1 MAQRRAT
8 PRYVYKSLLLCAT
21 CLAAPLAS
29 FAQDDTAAAVAD
41 FTEVVVLG
49 RGQPRQ
55 VQTIKAQKVLD
66 YKVPGASPL
75 KLVEQLPG
83 VYFAGADPFGT
94 YEYAAT
100 LYLRGF
106 NQSQLGYTLDGVPL
120 GDMSYSNHNGLHIS
134 RAIISENVNTV
145 QLAQGA
151 SDVDAA
157 STSNLGGS
165 LRFSGRRAAADFGGD
180 LSLSVG
186 SDDYRRLFAR
196 VDTGEIGGSG
206 MAATLSYADSFT
218 QTWKGSG
225 EQLSR
230 QANLRVDRDFGD
242 DHHVAFWVHGS
253 QRRENDYLEQSRE
266 QLDRLGY
273 HWNYLAPDYA
283 LAEQIADI
291 ANNRD
296 DTGLGIVTNA
306 DAGMEYPGNIQS
318 PDDSYYQGA
327 GLRDDLIGAV
337 TWDGQL
343 NAATRFSLTAYGH
356 ANKGQGPWFTPYVP
370 SPNATDPL
378 ATEDN
383 SPLSFRGFS
392 YNFTRV
398 GALGGVT
405 ADLGTHKVSAGLW
418 AEINNS
424 KEAYNYYGLTRGQL
438 TRDPLKFQENP
449 FFTDDQYSF
458 ETKTVKFHVAD
469 LWRVSEVL
477 TLQYGF
483 KAQSVE
489 SRSYKLV
496 DENAPVSPGDAGYVS
511 GRISSE
517 DAFLPQAGFVWR
529 VQRDHEI
536 FGAYGESIAAFAAQ
550 VDGIIANGDQAIVD
564 DAIAKVKPE
573 RSRTTELGWRYKGQR
588 LDTVLAAYAVRFDNR
603 VLAFYA
609 DPTSPILVSDTIF
622 RNVGSVRT
630 VGIEAALN
638 YRVSPS
644 WTASASYTY
653 NDSRYD
659 SDVVEDTGQVSVYTR
674 DKVVAGEPAELV
686 KASLNYDDGARF
698 ANVSYAWQGSWYY
711 TYENDNPVKG
721 HDLVD
726 LAAGYRFQ
734 EGSLKGTEITL
745 NLSNLF
751 DRRYIS
757 TFAGLVPNDPDGTA
771 QVLFVGAP
779 RSLFVTLSK
788 TF

>member
-1 MAQRRAT
+1 MG
-8 PRYVYKSLLLCAT
+8 AT
-21 CLAAPLAS
+21 CLASPLTA
-29 FAQDDTAAAVAD
+29 FAQDAATVASEDT
-41 FTEVVVLG
+41 TEVIILG

-75 KLVEQLPG
+75 KLAEQLPG

-165 LRFSGRRAAADFGGD
+165 LRFSGRRAPEAFGAD
-180 LSLSVG
+180 LSLSAG

-196 VDTGEIGGSG
+196 VDTGEIAGSG
-206 MAATLSYADSFT
+206 VALSLSYADSFT
-218 QTWKGSG
+218 HTWKGSG
-225 EQLSR
+225 EQQSR
-230 QANLRVDRDFGD
+230 QANLRLDRNFGD
-242 DHHVAFWVHGS
+242 DHHVAFWLHGS

-266 QLDRLGY
+266 QIDRLGY
-273 HWNYLAPDYA
+273 DWNYLAPDFA
-283 LAEQIADI
+283 LAERIADV

-306 DAGMEYPGNIQS
+306 AAGTDYPGNIQS

-327 GLRDDLIGAV
+327 GLRDDLIGAI
-337 TWDGQL
+337 TWDGRL
-343 NAATRFSLTAYGH
+343 NPAVSFSVSAYGH

-392 YNFTRV
+392 YNFTRA
-398 GALGGVT
+398 GAIGGLSAELG
-405 ADLGTHKVSAGLW
+405 AHKLSTGLW
-418 AEINNS
+418 VEINNS
-424 KEAYNYYGLTRGQL
+424 KEAYNYYGLTRGRL
-438 TRDPLKFQENP
+438 NRDSLEFQTNP

-469 LWRVSEVL
+469 LWRVSDVL
-477 TLQYGF
+477 TVQYGF
-483 KAQSVE
+483 KSQSVV
-489 SRSYKLV
+489 SRSRKLI
-496 DENAPVSPGDAGYVS
+496 DENAPVGPGDAGYVA
-511 GRISSE
+511 GKISSQ
-517 DAFLPQAGFVWR
+517 DGFLPQAGFVWR
-529 VQRDHEI
+529 VQRDHEV

-550 VDGIIANGDQAIVD
+550 VNGIIANGDQAIVD

-573 RSRTTELGWRYKGQR
+573 RSRTTELGWRYKGKQF
-588 LDTVLAAYAVRFDNR
+588 DTVLAAYAVRFDNR

-609 DPTSPILVSDTIF
+609 DPTSPILVSDTIY

-630 VGIEAALN
+630 VGVEAAIN
-638 YRVSPS
+638 YRLDSH

-659 SDVVEDTGQVSVYTR
+659 SDVVEDTGAVSVQTR
-674 DKVVAGEPAELV
+674 DKVVAGEPSELV
-686 KASLNYDDGARF
+686 KASVNYDDGARF
-698 ANVSYAWQGSWYY
+698 AGLSYALQGSWYY

-726 LAAGYRFQ
+726 VTAGYRFQ
-734 EGSLKGTEITL
+734 TGTLKGAEVTV
-745 NLSNLF
+745 NVSNLF
-751 DRRYIS
+751 DRRYLS
-757 TFAGLVPNDPDGTA
+757 TVAGLVPNDPDGTA

-779 RSLFVTLSK
+779 RSVFITVSK
-788 TF
+788 AF